1 MSWRLVV
8 GCEKQGTH
16 WFNSVLFCLNLVQH
30 SPDTEVRQIMIIFLK
45 LALTSE
51 HEPVLAF
58 VPVVIP
64 LSTGGN
70 FENES

>member
-1 MSWRLVV
+1 M

-16 WFNSVLFCLNLVQH
+16 WFNLVLFCLNFVQH
-30 SPDTEVRQIMIIFLK
+30 SPVTEVRQIMIIFLN

-51 HEPVLAF
+51 HEPVLAL